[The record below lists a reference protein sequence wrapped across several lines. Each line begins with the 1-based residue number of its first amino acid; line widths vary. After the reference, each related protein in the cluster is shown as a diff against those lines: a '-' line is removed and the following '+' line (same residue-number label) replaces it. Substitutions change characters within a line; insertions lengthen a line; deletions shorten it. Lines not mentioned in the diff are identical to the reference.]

1 MSDGEF
7 VAAHDVILIG
17 GGGAGLRAAIAIAET
32 NPRLDVAVMSKV
44 YPMRSHTVSAEGGA
58 AGVIA
63 EGDTLE
69 EHIYDTISGSDWLGD
84 QDAIEMFVEQAPREL
99 LQLEHWGC
107 PWSRQP
113 DGRVAVRAF
122 GGMKKM
128 RTWFAADKTGFHML
142 HALFQTSLKY
152 DEVTRYDEWFVTKLL
167 VDDGRVHGVVAVELM
182 TGRIQAV
189 AAKAVVLC
197 TGGCGK
203 VFPFTTNANINT
215 GDGMALA
222 YRAGAPLKDMEFVQY
237 HPTGLPFTGILI
249 TEAARAEGGWLLNK
263 DGYRYL
269 QDYDLG
275 TPSPTPVLR
284 SMELGPRDR
293 LSQAFVHEVEKGRTT
308 DSPYGPI
315 VHLDLRH
322 LGAKVIDAK
331 LPFVRE
337 LCLKYERIDPVTE
350 LVPVRPVVHYMM
362 GGVHTDIHGATPVA
376 GLYAAGETAC
386 VSINGANRL
395 GSNSLPELLVFGAR
409 AGRAAAEYAASAG
422 DRSGRRSP
430 HKPGTRSAGSNA
442 TCSTMSR
449 GPNASPRSGTR
460 CRRPWRRAPA
470 STAPGP
476 SMTKGAD
483 ALAEL
488 QQRIANVGVADTSR
502 SFNTELVAALE
513 LANMLDIAECI
524 LSSGL
529 QREESRGAHQRTDFP
544 ASRRRAVPHP
554 PAGPPQPGRH
564 VAGRAPAGD
573 DHPVAAGR
581 AGLREVAMAQ
591 QQWQQSDRSVCGC
604 RGTGLTRTPNRTGR
618 STTSRCA
625 ASGRCSTRST
635 TSRTRPTPR
644 CRSGG
649 RAGWG
654 SAAAAG

>member
-1 MSDGEF
+1 MSDR
-7 VAAHDVILIG
+7 VIRAAHDVLIVG

-32 NPRLDVAVMSKV
+32 DRRLDVAVISKV

-63 EGDTLE
+63 ADDSLD
-69 EHIYDTISGSDWLGD
+69 EHCYDTVSGSDWLGD
-84 QDAIEMFVEQAPREL
+84 QDAIEAFVREAPEEL

-107 PWSRQP
+107 PWSRRP

-142 HALFQTSLKY
+142 HTLFQTSLKFA
-152 DEVTRYDEWFVTKLL
+152 EVTRYDEEFVTRLL
-167 VDDGRVHGVVAVELM
+167 VDDGRVHGVVAIGLT
-182 TGRIQAV
+182 TGQIQAIT
-189 AAKAVVLC
+189 AKAVILC

-275 TPSPTPVLR
+275 KPSLTPELR

-293 LSQAFVHEVEKGRTT
+293 LSQAFVHEVEKGRTA

-322 LGAKVIDAK
+322 LGEKLIDTK

-337 LCLKYERIDPVTE
+337 LCLKYERIDPVHE

-362 GGVHTDIHGATPVA
+362 GGVSTDIDGATPLG

-395 GSNSLPELLVFGAR
+395 GSNSLPECLVFGGR
-409 AGRAAAEYAASAG
+409 AGRAAAEYAAA
-422 DRSGRRSP
+422 
-430 HKPGTRSAGSNA
+430 AGSTPSVIAAQA
-442 TCSTMSR
+442 TDEVRRLERDLLGKGRGTESIAAIRDDMQATMEDAAGIFR
-449 GPNASPRSGTR
+449 TGPE
-460 CRRPWRRAPA
+460 
-470 STAPGP
+470 
-476 SMTKGAD
+476 MEKGAD
-483 ALAEL
+483 TLAEL
-488 QQRIANVGVADTSR
+488 QGRVGNVGLADTSR
-502 SFNTELVAALE
+502 SFNTELLAALE
-513 LANMLDIAECI
+513 LANMLDISECI
-524 LSSGL
+524 LQSGM
-529 QREESRGAHQRTDFP
+529 QREESRGAHQRIDFP
-544 ASRRRAVPHP
+544 VR
-554 PAGPPQPGRH
+554 
-564 VAGRAPAGD
+564 D
-573 DHPVAAGR
+573 DER
-581 AGLREVAMAQ
+581 F
-591 QQWQQSDRSVCGC
+591 
-604 RGTGLTRTPNRTGR
+604 LTHLLVHRNPDG
-618 STTSRCA
+618 TSRVERLPVTITRWPPGERIY
-625 ASGRCSTRST
+625 GR
-635 TSRTRPTPR
+635 
-644 CRSGG
+644 
-649 RAGWG
+649 
-654 SAAAAG
+654 